1 MTVRNTRIMA
11 SAAAATLALTLAACG
26 VTDGDSG
33 DGGGDGEASGKL
45 EELQDA
51 GKITVGFAGEEP
63 YSFEEDGELQGATIA
78 LHEEIFPKLGIDE
91 VEGVQTEWGS
101 LIPGLNAGDFD
112 VVSAGMSILPDRCE
126 QASFGDPEILYT
138 TALMV
143 PRGNPDN
150 LTNMQDLA
158 DGDAKV
164 ATMTGAIE
172 AGYAKD
178 LDIESLEVDSP
189 QDGMD
194 AVTRGRADA
203 FALTGISL
211 RTMAEENEDADIEV
225 TEPFVAVVDG
235 KEQVGAGATV
245 FRDDDTALRDAY
257 NEELAKIT
265 ESKGSYEKVIGEY
278 GFTDDERP
286 KGDLT
291 TEQLCDGELPDAE

>member
-1 MTVRNTRIMA
+1 MRNTRIMA

-26 VTDGDSG
+26 VTDGDDG

-45 EELQDA
+45 AELQDE
-51 GKITVGFAGEEP
+51 GSITVGFAGEEP
-63 YSFEEDGELQGATIA
+63 YSYEEDGELKGATIA

-91 VEGVQTEWGS
+91 VEGVKTEWGS

-112 VVSAGMSILPDRCE
+112 VVSAGMSILPDRCA

-143 PRGNPDN
+143 PRGNPEN
-150 LTNMQDLA
+150 LKNMQDLQE
-158 DGDAKV
+158 GDLKV

-178 LDIESLEVDSP
+178 LDIEALEVDSP

-211 RTMAEENEDADIEV
+211 RTMAENNEDADIEV

-245 FRDDDTALRDAY
+245 FRDEDTDLRDAY

-278 GFTDDERP
+278 GFTDAERP

-291 TEQLCDGELPDAE
+291 TQSLCDGELPDAE

>member
-1 MTVRNTRIMA
+1 MRYTRIMA
-11 SAAAATLALTLAACG
+11 SAAAATVAMGLAARG
-26 VTDGDSG
+26 VTDGGSG
-33 DGGGDGEASGKL
+33 DGDGNGKL
-45 EELQDA
+45 EELKED

-63 YSFEEDGELQGATIA
+63 YSFEKDGELDGATIA

-91 VEGVQTEWGS
+91 VEGVKTEWNS

-112 VVSAGMSILPDRCE
+112 VISAGMSILPDRCK

-143 PRGNPDN
+143 PKGNPNN
-150 LTNMQDLA
+150 LKDLQDVKK
-158 DGDAKV
+158 GKV
-164 ATMTGAIE
+164 KLATMTGAIE
-172 AGYAKD
+172 TDYAKD
-178 LDIESLEVDSP
+178 LDIESIEVGGP
-189 QDGMD
+189 EDGMD
-194 AVTRGRADA
+194 AVERGRADA

-211 RTMAEENEDADIEV
+211 RTMAEDEKNSKIEV

-245 FRDDDTALRDAY
+245 FRDEDSDLRDAY
-257 NEELAKIT
+257 NEELKKIT
-265 ESKGSYEKVIGEY
+265 ESEEKYEEVIGDY

-291 TEQLCDGELPDAE
+291 TEALCDGELPDAE

>member
-1 MTVRNTRIMA
+1 MRYTRIMA
-11 SAAAATLALTLAACG
+11 SAAAATVAMGLAACG
-26 VTDGDSG
+26 VTDGGSG
-33 DGGGDGEASGKL
+33 DGDGNGKL
-45 EELQDA
+45 EELKED

-63 YSFEEDGELQGATIA
+63 YSFEKDGELDGATIA

-91 VEGVQTEWGS
+91 VEGVKTEWNS

-112 VVSAGMSILPDRCE
+112 VISAGMSILPDRCK

-143 PRGNPDN
+143 PKGNPNN
-150 LTNMQDLA
+150 LKDLQDVKK
-158 DGDAKV
+158 GKV
-164 ATMTGAIE
+164 KLATMTGAIE
-172 AGYAKD
+172 TDYAKD
-178 LDIESLEVDSP
+178 LDIESIEVGSP
-189 QDGMD
+189 EDGMD
-194 AVTRGRADA
+194 AVERGRADA

-211 RTMAEENEDADIEV
+211 RTMAEGEKNSKIEV

-245 FRDDDTALRDAY
+245 FRDEDSDLRDAY
-257 NEELAKIT
+257 NEELKKIT
-265 ESKGSYEKVIGEY
+265 ESEEKYEEVIGDY

-291 TEQLCDGELPDAE
+291 TEALCDGELPDAE

>member
-1 MTVRNTRIMA
+1 MRYTRIMA
-11 SAAAATLALTLAACG
+11 SAAAATVAMGLAACG
-26 VTDGDSG
+26 VTDGGSG
-33 DGGGDGEASGKL
+33 DGDGNGKL
-45 EELQDA
+45 EELKED

-63 YSFEEDGELQGATIA
+63 YSFEKDGELDGATIA

-91 VEGVQTEWGS
+91 VEGVKTEWNS

-112 VVSAGMSILPDRCE
+112 VISAGMSILPDRCK

-143 PRGNPDN
+143 PKGNPNN
-150 LTNMQDLA
+150 LKDLQDVKK
-158 DGDAKV
+158 GKV
-164 ATMTGAIE
+164 KLATMTGAIE
-172 AGYAKD
+172 TDYAKD
-178 LDIESLEVDSP
+178 LDIESIEVGSP
-189 QDGMD
+189 EDGMD
-194 AVTRGRADA
+194 AVERGRADA

-211 RTMAEENEDADIEV
+211 RTMAEDEKNSKIEV

-245 FRDDDTALRDAY
+245 FRDEDSDLRDAY
-257 NEELAKIT
+257 NEELKKIT
-265 ESKGSYEKVIGEY
+265 ESEEKYEEVIGDY

-291 TEQLCDGELPDAE
+291 TEALCDGELPDAE

>member
-1 MTVRNTRIMA
+1 MRYTRIMA
-11 SAAAATLALTLAACG
+11 SAAAATVAMGLAACG
-26 VTDGDSG
+26 VTDGGSG
-33 DGGGDGEASGKL
+33 DGDGNGKL
-45 EELQDA
+45 EELKED

-63 YSFEEDGELQGATIA
+63 YSFEKDGELDGATIA

-91 VEGVQTEWGS
+91 VEGVKTEWNS

-112 VVSAGMSILPDRCE
+112 VISAGMSILPDRCK

-143 PRGNPDN
+143 PKGNPNN
-150 LTNMQDLA
+150 LKDLQDVKK
-158 DGDAKV
+158 GKV
-164 ATMTGAIE
+164 KLATMTGAIE
-172 AGYAKD
+172 TDYAKD
-178 LDIESLEVDSP
+178 LDIESIEVGGP
-189 QDGMD
+189 EDGMD
-194 AVTRGRADA
+194 AVERGRADA

-211 RTMAEENEDADIEV
+211 RTMAEDEKNSKIEV

-245 FRDDDTALRDAY
+245 FRDEDSDLRDAY
-257 NEELAKIT
+257 NEELKKIT
-265 ESKGSYEKVIGEY
+265 ESEEKYEEVIGDY

-291 TEQLCDGELPDAE
+291 TEALCDGELPDAE

>member
-1 MTVRNTRIMA
+1 MRYTRIMA
-11 SAAAATLALTLAACG
+11 SAAAATVAMGLAACG
-26 VTDGDSG
+26 VTDGGSG
-33 DGGGDGEASGKL
+33 DGDGNGKL
-45 EELQDA
+45 EELKED

-63 YSFEEDGELQGATIA
+63 YSFEKDGELDGATIA

-91 VEGVQTEWGS
+91 VEGVKTEWNS

-112 VVSAGMSILPDRCE
+112 VISAGMSILPDRCK

-143 PRGNPDN
+143 PKGNPNN
-150 LTNMQDLA
+150 LKDLQDVKK
-158 DGDAKV
+158 GKV
-164 ATMTGAIE
+164 KLATMTGAIE
-172 AGYAKD
+172 TDYAKD
-178 LDIESLEVDSP
+178 LDIESIEVGGP
-189 QDGMD
+189 EDGMD
-194 AVTRGRADA
+194 AVERGRADA

-211 RTMAEENEDADIEV
+211 RTMAEDEKNSKVEV

-245 FRDDDTALRDAY
+245 FRDEDSDLRDAY
-257 NEELAKIT
+257 NEELKKIT
-265 ESKGSYEKVIGEY
+265 ESEEKYEEVIGDY

-291 TEQLCDGELPDAE
+291 TEALCDGELPDAE

>member
-1 MTVRNTRIMA
+1 MRKTRILA
-11 SAAAATLALTLAACG
+11 SGAAASLALTLAACG
-26 VTDGDSG
+26 VVGGDSESEG
-33 DGGGDGEASGKL
+33 SGGDTLAQLK
-45 EELQDA
+45 DD

-63 YSFEEDGELQGATIA
+63 YSFEKDGELDGATIA
-78 LHEEIFPKLGIDE
+78 LHEEIFGELGIEE
-91 VEGVQTEWGS
+91 VEGVKTEWNS

-112 VVSAGMSILPDRCE
+112 VVSAGMSILPDRCK
-126 QASFGDPEILYT
+126 QADFGDPEILYT

-143 PRGNPDN
+143 PKGNPKN
-150 LTNMQDLA
+150 LNDLQDVK
-158 DGDAKV
+158 DKNAKV

-178 LDIESLEVDSP
+178 MGLKGATEVGSP

-194 AVTRGRADA
+194 AVTKGRADA
-203 FALTGISL
+203 FALTAISL
-211 RTMAEENEDADIEV
+211 RTMADKEQNSKVDV

-245 FRDDDTALRDAY
+245 FRKEDTELRDAY

-265 ESKGSYEKVIGEY
+265 ESKEEYEKVIGEY
-278 GFTDDERP
+278 GFTDAERP

-291 TEQLCDGELPDAE
+291 TESLCKGELPDAK

>member
-1 MTVRNTRIMA
+1 MRYTRIMA
-11 SAAAATLALTLAACG
+11 SAAAATVAMGLAACG
-26 VTDGDSG
+26 VTDGGSG
-33 DGGGDGEASGKL
+33 DGDGNGNGKL
-45 EELQDA
+45 EELKED

-63 YSFEEDGELQGATIA
+63 YSFEKDGELDGATIA

-91 VEGVQTEWGS
+91 VEGVKTEWNS

-112 VVSAGMSILPDRCE
+112 VISAGMSILPDRCK

-143 PRGNPDN
+143 PKGNPNN
-150 LTNMQDLA
+150 LKDLQDVKK
-158 DGDAKV
+158 GKV
-164 ATMTGAIE
+164 KLATMTGAIE
-172 AGYAKD
+172 TDYAKD
-178 LDIESLEVDSP
+178 LDIESIEVGSP
-189 QDGMD
+189 EDGMD
-194 AVTRGRADA
+194 AVERGRADA

-211 RTMAEENEDADIEV
+211 RTMAEDEKNSKIEV

-245 FRDDDTALRDAY
+245 FRDEDSDLRDAY
-257 NEELAKIT
+257 NEELKKIT
-265 ESKGSYEKVIGEY
+265 ESEEKYEEVIGDY

-291 TEQLCDGELPDAE
+291 TEALCDGELPDAE